1 MNAMH
6 GNATCVGF
14 LGWPAGFGRPVGR
27 GYANNHILSENGWF
41 EAMPFNSQV
50 SKFSGFTENDFSKF
64 LYLAVSTYTL
74 SILDCNFC
82 QVLLNYIVS

>member
-1 MNAMH
+1 MH

-41 EAMPFNSQV
+41 EAMPLWSTHRFPNSQV
-50 SKFSGFTENDFSKF
+50 LLKMNFSNL
-64 LYLAVSTYTL
+64 LYLAENVYGYPECIGL
-74 SILDCNFC
+74 
-82 QVLLNYIVS
+82 